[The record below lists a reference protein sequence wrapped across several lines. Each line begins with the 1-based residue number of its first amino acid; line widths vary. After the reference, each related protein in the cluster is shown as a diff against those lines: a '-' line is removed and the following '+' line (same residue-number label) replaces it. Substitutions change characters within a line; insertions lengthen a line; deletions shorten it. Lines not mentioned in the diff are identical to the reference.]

1 MEHYQNKIGVTMKG
15 FVTKAIGGFF
25 YVADEKENIYR
36 TTIRGRIRDT
46 VYPGDYIELKDEVIE
61 KLYPR
66 KSLLY
71 RPAIANVDQ
80 VLIVLSV
87 ANPEFDRRL
96 LDRFLIIVEKAELNP
111 LIVINK
117 IDLAEEGFYE
127 QFKDYQAAGY
137 QLYFLSV
144 KEKKGIEDLKR
155 DLGEHINVLTGP
167 SGVGKSSLINELVA
181 EEKMKVG
188 EVSKRL
194 KRGVHTTRH
203 VEFLAVENRGWV
215 ADTPGFTSLEIKHI
229 QPEELTY
236 FYPEFLPFLDKC
248 KFRTCSHTHE
258 PNCAV
263 KAAVNDSLISVD
275 RYDSYRNFYNELQEN

>member
-1 MEHYQNKIGVTMKG
+1 MKREYLSYYH
-15 FVTKAIGGFF
+15 K
-25 YVADEKENIYR
+25 R
-36 TTIRGRIRDT
+36 RIRDT
-46 VYPGDYIELKDEVIE
+46 VYPGDYVELKDEVIE

-194 KRGVHTTRH
+194 KRG
-203 VEFLAVENRGWV
+203 F
-215 ADTPGFTSLEIKHI
+215 I
-229 QPEELTY
+229 QPGMWSSWLLKTG
-236 FYPEFLPFLDKC
+236 
-248 KFRTCSHTHE
+248 
-258 PNCAV
+258 V
-263 KAAVNDSLISVD
+263 G
-275 RYDSYRNFYNELQEN
+275 

>member
-1 MEHYQNKIGVTMKG
+1 MKG

-25 YVADEKENIYR
+25 YVADEKENIYQTR
-36 TTIRGRIRDT
+36 IRGRIRDT
-46 VYPGDYIELKDEVIE
+46 VYPGDYVEFNEEIIE
-61 KLYPR
+61 KVYPR
-66 KSLLY
+66 KNLLH

-80 VLIVLSV
+80 VLILLSV

-96 LDRFLIIVEKAELNP
+96 LDRFLIIVEKAGLNP

-117 IDLAEEGFYE
+117 IDLAEEGFFE
-127 QFKDYQAAGY
+127 QFEDYRAAGY
-137 QLYFLSV
+137 QVYFISV
-144 KEKKGIEDLKR
+144 KQKQGIDELMR

-181 EEKMKVG
+181 EERMKVG
-188 EVSKRL
+188 EISKRL

-236 FYPEFLPFLDKC
+236 FYPEFTPYLDRC
-248 KFRTCSHTHE
+248 KFRGCSHTHE
-258 PNCAV
+258 PVCAV
-263 KAAVNDSLISVD
+263 KDAVADSLISAE
-275 RYDSYRNFYNELQEN
+275 RYDSYRNFYNELQEG